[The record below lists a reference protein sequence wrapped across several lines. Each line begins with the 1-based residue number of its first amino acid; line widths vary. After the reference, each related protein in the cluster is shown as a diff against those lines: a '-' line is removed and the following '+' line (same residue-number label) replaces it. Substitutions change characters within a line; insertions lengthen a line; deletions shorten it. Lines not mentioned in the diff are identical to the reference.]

1 MAEATGQS
9 RGAATVALAAATAV
23 LLAAAAALALG
34 AAVPPGFWLRLPTRQ
49 QLLRLQPKQTGSL
62 LTPSQLAKWRQ
73 FASSRQC
80 SLADGD
86 YSQIFSDLAPF
97 RRAGGISDADV
108 AAAASALPAATAV
121 LTVRGGRTMD
131 EEEAAAVEGAAGQ
144 GSPARQ
150 KQPPSIGPRRR
161 LPWGGLGY
169 YQRLMADF
177 QRDLP
182 DMKLL
187 FNFGDRPRSW
197 AAPLPP
203 PDEAAL
209 RDGTLSLQAAWERH
223 GCDAAVGPGMRRRHG
238 LFQRVP
244 FWGARGPLPVLSGWR
259 VEGCFSGEAAAGW
272 QARRPRAVIALHPWQ
287 GCRAVHHVQVSCNL
301 CCDPPSSMQPTPCA
315 ACTCPLLFLACLP
328 ACDSDILVPHSWNNK
343 GNVTRLTLSSGC
355 PLSTGEWTSKSD
367 VAFWRGSSTGGHVD
381 SSVQP
386 EVWRGFQRQRLVA
399 LSRSNPGLLDAAFT
413 RFTQCDPAGCAAMEA
428 EYGRAAFADTAQLF
442 SHKCLVVVD
451 GNGAA
456 ARLGPTLC
464 SGSLALNAQL
474 FREWFLFRLRPF
486 RHYIPVRPDY
496 GDLLDRIRWARQ
508 HDAEAAQIA
517 ANAVSFVNTQLR
529 TEDLQCYLYR
539 LLLEY
544 GALYRP
550 GQPQEAAAGSSG
562 GGTNATAAPP
572 GRPEARDRPP

>member
-1 MAEATGQS
+1 MWRACARLLQ
-9 RGAATVALAAATAV
+9 LP
-23 LLAAAAALALG
+23 LLAHACAPPAL
-34 AAVPPGFWLRLPTRQ
+34 LPAPR
-49 QLLRLQPKQTGSL
+49 
-62 LTPSQLAKWRQ
+62 
-73 FASSRQC
+73 RQC

-121 LTVRGGRTMD
+121 LTVRGGRAMD

-161 LPWGGLGY
+161 MPWGGLGY

-355 PLSTGEWTSKSD
+355 PLSTGEWTSKVSCCRLRAAAARRACSGACRRHATHGAAPCVAAWAAEKTVLGRLWDTGCATLGPLQSD

-386 EVWRGFQRQRLVA
+386 GEHAGRQRNVHAPGWSDHLLSRPRCANSGGGKSTGNGPALLAQPQNPECPARPALAEVWRGFQRQRLVA

-428 EYGRAAFADTAQLF
+428 EYGRAAFADTAQ
-442 SHKCLVVVD
+442 V
-451 GNGAA
+451 GAPPRRQQTA
-456 ARLGPTLC
+456 WPPTM
-464 SGSLALNAQL
+464 
-474 FREWFLFRLRPF
+474 
-486 RHYIPVRPDY
+486 
-496 GDLLDRIRWARQ
+496 
-508 HDAEAAQIA
+508 
-517 ANAVSFVNTQLR
+517 
-529 TEDLQCYLYR
+529 
-539 LLLEY
+539 
-544 GALYRP
+544 
-550 GQPQEAAAGSSG
+550 
-562 GGTNATAAPP
+562 AAPLGAGTCSRACP
-572 GRPEARDRPP
+572 A